1 MAILAPS
8 ILSADFSKLG
18 EDVKSVE
25 LAGAEY
31 LHLDIMDGSFV
42 PNISFGAGVISKIR
56 PHSQMFF
63 DVHMMVDEPA
73 RFIDDFVKAG
83 ADMIVVHAEA
93 CKHLDRTINKIKEA
107 GLRCGVAL
115 NPATSLSVLDC
126 VLELLDVVLIMTVNP
141 GFGNQSFIPY
151 TVEKIKDLR
160 KKIDERG
167 LSTMI
172 EVDGGVKL
180 DNCASLKEIGVDIMV
195 AGSAVFKGDVSENVK
210 AFLEIIK

>member
-31 LHLDIMDGSFV
+31 LHLDIMDGNFV
-42 PNISFGAGVISKIR
+42 PNISFGAGIISNIR
-56 PHSQMFF
+56 PHSKMFF
-63 DVHMMVDEPA
+63 DVHMMVEEPA
-73 RFIDDFVKAG
+73 RFIDDFIKAG

-93 CKHLDRTINKIKEA
+93 CKHLDRTIHKIKDA
-107 GLRCGVAL
+107 GIKCGVAL
-115 NPATSLSVLDC
+115 NPATSLSVLDY

-195 AGSAVFKGDVSENVK
+195 AGSAVFKGDVSGNVK